1 MIQVPDDVDRI
12 MAVMHAAFP
21 PDFGEAWTRRQ
32 VEDALLVGNCHYR
45 LIAATGAEPMDQ
57 EPAAGFF
64 LSRHG
69 FEEEELLLIAV
80 DPEHRRKG
88 IANKLLNLL
97 DKDAISRGSR
107 RIFLEMRQGNPAEI
121 LYLRHGFSSIGV
133 RVNYYRTLSYERLDA
148 ITFCKQLDYSHQ

>member
-45 LIAATGAEPMDQ
+45 LIAATGAEPLEH

-64 LSRHG
+64 LSRQG
-69 FEEEELLLIAV
+69 FEEEELLLLAV
-80 DPEHRRKG
+80 DPAHRRMG

-97 DKDAISRGSR
+97 DIDASQRGAR
-107 RIFLEMRQGNPAEI
+107 RIYLEMRRGNPAEI
-121 LYLRHGFSSIGV
+121 LYLAHGFSPIGV
-133 RVNYYRTLSYERLDA
+133 RFNYYRTLSSGRLDA
-148 ITFCKQLDYSHQ
+148 VTFCKCLD